1 MKDIDLVKKYL
12 DDPELVSLEELEE
25 NALKAYI
32 AAAKAHAAYAFT
44 RSAYAADT
52 AYAKAHAARNARD
65 AFELKKEA
73 DA

>member
-1 MKDIDLVKKYL
+1 MKDIDLVRKWMA
-12 DDPELVSLEELEE
+12 DPESVSLEELEE
-25 NALKAYI
+25 NAVKAYI
-32 AAAKAHAAYAFT
+32 AAAKAHAVYAVT

-65 AFELKKEA
+65 ALELKKEP